1 MLRRIF
7 KTGFLLFSFLLLLDQ
22 MASAKVIEQL
32 IVVIDGEP
40 YTLSNLGSYAKAKMG
55 REFPSGDL
63 KKINDSDREVLEQF
77 ITEKLLEAEARES
90 GIKITDQDVTQYID
104 EIKKRNRLSDD
115 DLKTALSR
123 EGQTLESYRASV
135 KSELEKS
142 EILNRQVRN
151 KVNITNDDVERYYK
165 LNANKFRSEDRVRLR
180 HILLALPKTAT
191 PDEVQAVTEKAMD
204 LYKRIVAGADFAEL
218 AREYSEGAGQADG
231 GDIGW
236 VNRGTLI
243 SGIEQVAFEKLS
255 VGQVSQPFRTTMGVH
270 IVKLEAR
277 ETGAVLPLATVAPK
291 IKEELQSK
299 ALEDRFVKWLK
310 TDLRRKHRVD
320 VKIAGVVFKPED
332 SKEGMVDSLMAK
344 STRSQKQPERTFLSY
359 LNPFSYIVKQV
370 PVEDDDP
377 KSPMAGKSIVNVFGV
392 PLFATDT
399 VDDVPDVL
407 STPADKSSGGGS
419 SSGQSGGFFD
429 ALNPFKR

>member
-1 MLRRIF
+1 MLRRMYQ
-7 KTGFLLFSFLLLLDQ
+7 TGFLLFCFQLFLAQ
-22 MASAKVIEQL
+22 TAPAKVIEQL

-40 YTLSNLGSYAKAKMG
+40 YTLSNLAAYAKAKMG

-63 KKINDSDREVLEQF
+63 KKINDDDREVLEQF

-90 GIKITDQDVTQYID
+90 GIKVTEQDVSQYID

-115 DLKTALSR
+115 ELKTVLSR

-165 LNANKFRSEDRVRLR
+165 LNANKFRTEDRVRLR
-180 HILLALPKTAT
+180 HILLALPQGAT
-191 PDEVQAVTEKAMD
+191 PEEVQAATEKAMD

-218 AREYSEGAGQADG
+218 AREYSQGAGQADG

-236 VNRGTLI
+236 VSRGKLI
-243 SGIEQVAFEKLS
+243 SGIEQVAFDKLS
-255 VGQVSQPFRTTMGVH
+255 VGQVSTPFQTSMGVH

-277 ETGAVLPLATVAPK
+277 ESGTVLPLATVAPK

-344 STRSQKQPERTFLSY
+344 STRSKRQSERTFLSY
-359 LNPFSYIVKQV
+359 LNPLSYIVKEI
-370 PVEDDDP
+370 PMEDEDP

-392 PLFATDT
+392 PLFAKDT
-399 VDDVPDVL
+399 VDDVPDVFA
-407 STPADKSSGGGS
+407 PAEKSSGGGS

>member
-1 MLRRIF
+1 MLRRIYQ
-7 KTGFLLFSFLLLLDQ
+7 TGFLLFCFQLFLPQ
-22 MASAKVIEQL
+22 TAPAKVIEQL

-40 YTLSNLGSYAKAKMG
+40 YTLSNLAAYAKAKMG

-63 KKINDSDREVLEQF
+63 KKINDDDREVLEQF
-77 ITEKLLEAEARES
+77 ITEKLLEAEAQES
-90 GIKITDQDVTQYID
+90 GIKVTEQDVSQYID
-104 EIKKRNRLSDD
+104 EVKKRNRLSDD
-115 DLKTALSR
+115 ELKTVLSR

-180 HILLALPKTAT
+180 HILLALPQTAT
-191 PDEVQAVTEKAMD
+191 PEEVQAVTEKAMEI
-204 LYKRIVAGADFAEL
+204 YKRIVAGADFAEL
-218 AREYSEGAGQADG
+218 AREYSQGAGQADG

-236 VNRGTLI
+236 VSRGKLI

-255 VGQVSQPFRTTMGVH
+255 VGQVSTPFQTSMGVH

-277 ETGAVLPLATVAPK
+277 ESGTVLPLATVAPK

-344 STRSQKQPERTFLSY
+344 STRSKKQSERTFLSY
-359 LNPFSYIVKQV
+359 LNPLSYIVKEI
-370 PVEDDDP
+370 PMEDEDP

-392 PLFATDT
+392 PLFAKDT
-399 VDDVPDVL
+399 ADDVPDVFA
-407 STPADKSSGGGS
+407 PAEKSSGGGS

>member
-1 MLRRIF
+1 
-7 KTGFLLFSFLLLLDQ
+7 
-22 MASAKVIEQL
+22 
-32 IVVIDGEP
+32 
-40 YTLSNLGSYAKAKMG
+40 
-55 REFPSGDL
+55 
-63 KKINDSDREVLEQF
+63 
-77 ITEKLLEAEARES
+77 
-90 GIKITDQDVTQYID
+90 
-104 EIKKRNRLSDD
+104 LSDD
-115 DLKTALSR
+115 ELKTVLSR

-180 HILLALPKTAT
+180 HILLALPQSAT
-191 PDEVQAVTEKAMD
+191 PEEVQAATEKAMD

-218 AREYSEGAGQADG
+218 AREYSQGAGQADG

-236 VNRGTLI
+236 VSRGKLI

-255 VGQVSQPFRTTMGVH
+255 VGQVSTPFQTSMGVH

-277 ETGAVLPLATVAPK
+277 ESGTVLPLATVAPK

-344 STRSQKQPERTFLSY
+344 STRSKKQSERTFLSY
-359 LNPFSYIVKQV
+359 LNPLSYIVKEI
-370 PVEDDDP
+370 PMEDEDP

-392 PLFATDT
+392 PLFAKDT
-399 VDDVPDVL
+399 ADDVPDVFA
-407 STPADKSSGGGS
+407 PAEKSSGGGS

>member
-1 MLRRIF
+1 MLRRIYQ
-7 KTGFLLFSFLLLLDQ
+7 TGFLLFCFQLFLPQ
-22 MASAKVIEQL
+22 TAPAKVIEQL

-40 YTLSNLGSYAKAKMG
+40 YTLSNLAAYAKAKMG

-63 KKINDSDREVLEQF
+63 KKINDDDREVLEQF

-90 GIKITDQDVTQYID
+90 GIKVTEQDVSQYID

-115 DLKTALSR
+115 ELKTVLSR

-180 HILLALPKTAT
+180 HILLALPQSAT
-191 PDEVQAVTEKAMD
+191 PEEVQAATEKAMD

-218 AREYSEGAGQADG
+218 AREYSQGAGQADG

-236 VNRGTLI
+236 VSRGKLI

-255 VGQVSQPFRTTMGVH
+255 VGQVSTPFQTSMGVH

-277 ETGAVLPLATVAPK
+277 ESGTVLPLATVAPK

-344 STRSQKQPERTFLSY
+344 STRSKKQSERTFLSY
-359 LNPFSYIVKQV
+359 LNPLSYIVKEI
-370 PVEDDDP
+370 PMEDEDP

-392 PLFATDT
+392 PLFAKDT
-399 VDDVPDVL
+399 ADDVPDVFA
-407 STPADKSSGGGS
+407 PAEKSSGGGS

>member
-1 MLRRIF
+1 MLRRIYQ
-7 KTGFLLFSFLLLLDQ
+7 TGFLLFCFQLFLPQ
-22 MASAKVIEQL
+22 TAPAKVIEQL

-40 YTLSNLGSYAKAKMG
+40 YTLSNLAAYAKAKMG

-63 KKINDSDREVLEQF
+63 KKINDDDREVLEQF

-90 GIKITDQDVTQYID
+90 GIKVTEQDVSQYID

-115 DLKTALSR
+115 ELKTVLSR

-180 HILLALPKTAT
+180 HILLALPQSAT
-191 PDEVQAVTEKAMD
+191 PEEVQAATEKAMD

-218 AREYSEGAGQADG
+218 AREYSQGAGQADG

-236 VNRGTLI
+236 VSRGKLV

-255 VGQVSQPFRTTMGVH
+255 VGQVSTPFQTSMGVH

-277 ETGAVLPLATVAPK
+277 ESGTVLPLATVAPK

-344 STRSQKQPERTFLSY
+344 STRSKKQSERTFLSY
-359 LNPFSYIVKQV
+359 LNPLSYIVKEI
-370 PVEDDDP
+370 PMEDEDP

-392 PLFATDT
+392 PLFAKDT
-399 VDDVPDVL
+399 ADDVPDVFA
-407 STPADKSSGGGS
+407 PAEKSSGGGS

>member
-1 MLRRIF
+1 MLRRMYQ
-7 KTGFLLFSFLLLLDQ
+7 TGFLLFCFQLFLPQ
-22 MASAKVIEQL
+22 TAPAKVIEQL

-40 YTLSNLGSYAKAKMG
+40 YTLSNLAAYAKAKMG

-63 KKINDSDREVLEQF
+63 KKINDDDREVLEQF

-90 GIKITDQDVTQYID
+90 GIKVTEQDVSQYID

-115 DLKTALSR
+115 ELKTVLSR

-180 HILLALPKTAT
+180 HILLALPQSAT
-191 PDEVQAVTEKAMD
+191 PEEVQAATEKAMD

-218 AREYSEGAGQADG
+218 AREYSQGAGQADG

-236 VNRGTLI
+236 VSRGKLV

-255 VGQVSQPFRTTMGVH
+255 VGQVSTPFQTSMGVH

-277 ETGAVLPLATVAPK
+277 ESGTVLPLATVAPK

-344 STRSQKQPERTFLSY
+344 STRSKKQSERTFLSY
-359 LNPFSYIVKQV
+359 LNPLSYIVKEI
-370 PVEDDDP
+370 PMEDEDP

-392 PLFATDT
+392 PLFAKDT
-399 VDDVPDVL
+399 PDDVPDVFA
-407 STPADKSSGGGS
+407 PAEKSSGGGS

>member
-1 MLRRIF
+1 MLRRIYQ
-7 KTGFLLFSFLLLLDQ
+7 TGFLLFCFQLFLPQ
-22 MASAKVIEQL
+22 TAPAKVIEQL

-40 YTLSNLGSYAKAKMG
+40 YTLSNLAAYAKAKMG

-63 KKINDSDREVLEQF
+63 KKINDDDREVLEQF

-90 GIKITDQDVTQYID
+90 GIKVTEQDVSQYID

-115 DLKTALSR
+115 ELKTVLSR

-180 HILLALPKTAT
+180 HILLALPQSAT
-191 PDEVQAVTEKAMD
+191 PEEVQAATEKAMD

-218 AREYSEGAGQADG
+218 AREYSQGAGQADG

-236 VNRGTLI
+236 VSRGKLV

-255 VGQVSQPFRTTMGVH
+255 VGQVSTPFQTSMGVH

-277 ETGAVLPLATVAPK
+277 ESGTVLPLATVAPK

-344 STRSQKQPERTFLSY
+344 STRSKRQSERTFLSY
-359 LNPFSYIVKQV
+359 LNPLSYIVKEI
-370 PVEDDDP
+370 PMEDEDP

-392 PLFATDT
+392 PLFAKDT
-399 VDDVPDVL
+399 VDDVPDVFA
-407 STPADKSSGGGS
+407 PAEKSSGGGS

>member
-1 MLRRIF
+1 
-7 KTGFLLFSFLLLLDQ
+7 
-22 MASAKVIEQL
+22 
-32 IVVIDGEP
+32 
-40 YTLSNLGSYAKAKMG
+40 
-55 REFPSGDL
+55 
-63 KKINDSDREVLEQF
+63 
-77 ITEKLLEAEARES
+77 
-90 GIKITDQDVTQYID
+90 
-104 EIKKRNRLSDD
+104 
-115 DLKTALSR
+115 
-123 EGQTLESYRASV
+123 
-135 KSELEKS
+135 
-142 EILNRQVRN
+142 
-151 KVNITNDDVERYYK
+151 
-165 LNANKFRSEDRVRLR
+165 VRLR
-180 HILLALPKTAT
+180 HILLALPQTAT
-191 PDEVQAVTEKAMD
+191 PEEVQAVTEKAMD

-236 VNRGTLI
+236 VSRGKLM

-277 ETGAVLPLATVAPK
+277 EAGAVLPLATVAPK

-332 SKEGMVDSLMAK
+332 SKESMVDSLMAK
-344 STRSQKQPERTFLSY
+344 STRSKKQEDRTFLSY
-359 LNPFSYIVKQV
+359 LNPFSYIVKTT

-399 VDDVPDVL
+399 ASADDVPDVL